1 MTDSAAPKKP
11 KTTRKPSAKAAAAE
25 ATAAAADTV
34 ATASETIAAAA
45 LKTADVAKA
54 KFSKAL
60 DDART
65 GAATLGKQAQEN
77 AGVYREKLAGQS
89 EAWID
94 EAKVYA
100 DQAKERAAAMAED
113 GKVRASEAIS
123 GLGKIVSDTAGTID
137 EKLGPKYGDY
147 ARTAARSIQETA
159 AKIEAKDLSELGDDA
174 RQMIKKSPGVA
185 LGVAA
190 VVGFMFAR
198 LFKGSSNSSED

>member
-1 MTDSAAPKKP
+1 MTDTAPPKKP
-11 KTTRKPSAKAAAAE
+11 STARKPSAKAAAA
-25 ATAAAADTV
+25 ATE
-34 ATASETIAAAA
+34 SETIAAAA

-60 DDART
+60 EEARA

-77 AGVYREKLAGQS
+77 AGAYREKLTGQS

-100 DQAKERAAAMAED
+100 EQAKERAAAMAED
-113 GKVRASEAIS
+113 GKIRASEAIS

-159 AKIEAKDLSELGDDA
+159 AKVEAKDLSELGDDA
-174 RQMIKKSPGVA
+174 RAMIKKSPAVA
-185 LGVAA
+185 LGIAA
-190 VVGFMFAR
+190 VAGFMFAR
-198 LFKGSSNSSED
+198 MFKGSSSSED

>member
-1 MTDSAAPKKP
+1 MTDTTTPKPDYAASNDPVAP
-11 KTTRKPSAKAAAAE
+11 SVAMPLGSGADQSGTTTGTDS
-25 ATAAAADTV
+25 
-34 ATASETIAAAA
+34 SN
-45 LKTADVAKA
+45 ADVAKE
-54 KFSKAL
+54 KFSKAM
-60 DDART
+60 DEARQ
-65 GAATLGKQAQEN
+65 GAAALGKQAQEN
-77 AGVYREKLAGQS
+77 AGVYRDKLAETS
-89 EAWID
+89 EAWKTD
-94 EAKVYA
+94 AKAYA

-159 AKIEAKDLSELGDDA
+159 AKIEAKDLGELGNDA
-174 RQMIKKSPGVA
+174 REVIKKSPAIA

-198 LFKGSSNSSED
+198 MFKGNSSED

>member
-1 MTDSAAPKKP
+1 MTDTAPPKKP
-11 KTTRKPSAKAAAAE
+11 STARKPNAKA
-25 ATAAAADTV
+25 ATAAAE
-34 ATASETIAAAA
+34 SETIAAAA

-60 DDART
+60 EEARA

-77 AGVYREKLAGQS
+77 AGAYREKLTGQS

-100 DQAKERAAAMAED
+100 EQAKERAAAMAED
-113 GKVRASEAIS
+113 GKIRASEAIS

-159 AKIEAKDLSELGDDA
+159 AKVEAKDLSELGDDA
-174 RQMIKKSPGVA
+174 RAMIKKSPAVA
-185 LGVAA
+185 LGIAA
-190 VVGFMFAR
+190 VAGFMFAR
-198 LFKGSSNSSED
+198 MFKGSSSSED